1 MPGNI
6 GPQNLIDILAQAVI
20 QATITGSSTPLPKA
34 PNTGGLMTAT
44 SVGTTAVQIDTGY
57 DPSGTPRNYALIQNN
72 GTSPISYG
80 FSDAVTITTGIL
92 VQPGACATFYGGPSI
107 ALYAISNTAGQPV
120 IVQEVA

>member
-1 MPGNI
+1 MPGNL

-34 PNTGGLMTAT
+34 PNTGGNMNAT

-72 GTSPISYG
+72 GTSPIAYG
-80 FSDAVTITTGIL
+80 FSNAVTITTGIL
-92 VQPGACATFYGGPSI
+92 VQPGACATFYGGPAI
-107 ALYAISNTAGQPV
+107 QLWAISSASGQAV
-120 IVQEVA
+120 IVEEVA